1 MPWHNTDIAGCR
13 HLHNDPEEIPGR
25 PDDPKTKE
33 LPLHLLVQPA
43 VHWGIIHRH
52 WNRWHPGTRYIY
64 LPHLMKRQNVQ
75 TDVETIAAPLYNRG
89 KQKQPVVGFAGEHC
103 HPSFYRLATGI
114 GIWMLFFLGVWFECL
129 IVWVDSLKVWLN
141 RLHNLVVRRKSKTK
155 CLSCHLPFRE
165 FRLFIVFLWFSN
177 SGLDFINIL
186 ILSAPAMAL
195 ISLVVQLLSS

>member
-1 MPWHNTDIAGCR
+1 MFGNWLSKDWIQS
-13 HLHNDPEEIPGR
+13 L
-25 PDDPKTKE
+25 DPKIESKDRIQRSDSKIWSIDWIQRSD
-33 LPLHLLVQPA
+33 VQA
-43 VHWGIIHRH
+43 
-52 WNRWHPGTRYIY
+52 
-64 LPHLMKRQNVQ
+64 
-75 TDVETIAAPLYNRG
+75 DVETIAAPLFSRG

-103 HPSFYRLATGI
+103 HPSFYRLAPWI

-195 ISLVVQLLSS
+195 ISLVAQLLNLW